1 MLDKGFR
8 EKAFNVRLEPML
20 VRDITFVH
28 PQLSVHGSASIVG
41 PPTLAVLY
49 EDEHSKG
56 QPCLQFYE
64 LDAKEKVRYP
74 HVVRFV
80 ILCTSWLQ
88 DVLQLLRAVGAKAIS
103 DLDVTSTLLT
113 AIPEPSGGGVLVT
126 GSVSVRHIPLP
137 GPASLAPRTVDSAGI
152 PSCIPKFIS
161 RVNPTTYIMADSMG
175 ALSMLL
181 LKMDASSARPKIA
194 SISYT
199 PLGSSVVASALAY
212 LEAGILFV
220 GSGCGDS
227 QLVRLQAVPGS
238 APALDTLTVFP
249 CLGPIVDLCVM
260 DLERQG
266 QGQVCARPFFGSRV
280 VA

>member
-74 HVVRFV
+74 H
-80 ILCTSWLQ
+80 
-88 DVLQLLRAVGAKAIS
+88 AKAIS

-175 ALSMLL
+175 ALSMLV
-181 LKMDASSARPKIA
+181 LKMDAASARPKIA

-212 LEAGILFV
+212 LEAGLLFV

-266 QGQVCARPFFGSRV
+266 QGQVCACPFFGSRV